1 MHLKPIVNFTISKRF
16 YSGMKNF
23 LGLVGTLEHNILLED
38 GSRYKDC
45 LHSFIDL
52 GDVARK
58 IQSSP
63 QTPQDCMPHT
73 LFKIMAISNI
83 GENLHIHSALEILKA
98 LNLSIHTP
106 HKYSPYHYSGH
117 YRCSRPFLMEA
128 DSLTIQKSRTHQW
141 RDHLNSGKIYRKQR
155 EIRLMNFQRKVNH
168 RELPQFDPDMDHMG
182 SSSWNVGLISFFLIP
197 ILDQC
202 PKSDEVRALLIR
214 RMRQVSLD
222 YTLRRRFQD
231 AAYRYLRRTSGA
243 GNI

>member
-23 LGLVGTLEHNILLED
+23 LGLVETLEYNILLEN
-38 GSRYKDC
+38 GHNYKNF
-45 LHSFIDL
+45 LPYFIKL
-52 GDVARK
+52 RT
-58 IQSSP
+58 ICSELRSSP
-63 QTPQDCMPHT
+63 QTPQDCMPRT
-73 LFKIMAISNI
+73 LFKIIAISHI
-83 GENLHIHSALEILKA
+83 GENPHIHSTLEILKA

-117 YRCSRPFLMEA
+117 YHCSRDFLMEA

-141 RDHLNSGKIYRKQR
+141 RYHLNSGKIYRKQR
-155 EIRLMNFQRKVNH
+155 EIRLMNFQCKVNH
-168 RELPQFDPDMDHMG
+168 RELPQFYPDMDDMG

-202 PKSDEVRALLIR
+202 PKSDEVRALLTR
-214 RMRQVSLD
+214 RMRQVSLN

-231 AAYRYLRRTSGA
+231 AAYRYLRRTSDV
-243 GNI
+243 GNT

>member
-23 LGLVGTLEHNILLED
+23 LGLVGTLEYNILLED
-38 GSRYKDC
+38 GSRYKDY

-63 QTPQDCMPHT
+63 QTPQDCMPLT
-73 LFKIMAISNI
+73 LFKIMAISHI
-83 GENLHIHSALEILKA
+83 GENPHTHAALQILKA

-106 HKYSPYHYSGH
+106 HNYSPYIYSGH
-117 YRCSRPFLMEA
+117 YHCSRAFLIEA
-128 DSLTIQKSRTHQW
+128 KSPTIQKSRTQQW
-141 RDHLNSGKIYRKQR
+141 HNQLNSGKIYRKQR
-155 EIRLMNFQRKVNH
+155 ETRLMNFQRKVNY
-168 RELPQFDPDMDHMG
+168 RQCPQFSIRWPQRHC
-182 SSSWNVGLISFFLIP
+182 SWNTGLISTFLIP

-214 RMRQVSLD
+214 CMRQVSLD

-231 AAYRYLRRTSGA
+231 AAYRYLRRTSDV
-243 GNI
+243 GNT